1 MHSFNK
7 GLFSVTTAC
16 ETDTISWC
24 LLWLFLIRSL
34 SLVLFLWTRWWKQT
48 MGSSRLINKSL
59 NCLCFFNANPK
70 SERFCR
76 SSQDFRIERKPFS
89 CDLDRLRSGIGIWY
103 TVGESNTIYNNFNTN
118 NRPWR
123 ILLVILLDWQS
134 FKLGNLSFEQSKFHE
149 KCKSLFLYNSFT
161 RRKKF
166 SKLKD
171 IIKGEVFH
179 LRKVRYL
186 VRWVEFN
193 WNAHLIG
200 LYCSFRPH

>member
-48 MGSSRLINKSL
+48 MGSSRLIK
-59 NCLCFFNANPK
+59 NPWIACVFLMLIPNP
-70 SERFCR
+70 R
-76 SSQDFRIERKPFS
+76 DFVAVLKTFVLSGNHVS

-149 KCKSLFLYNSFT
+149 KCKSLFLYN
-161 RRKKF
+161 R
-166 SKLKD
+166 
-171 IIKGEVFH
+171 VFMEA
-179 LRKVRYL
+179 L
-186 VRWVEFN
+186 WVMIRLN
-193 WNAHLIG
+193 P
-200 LYCSFRPH
+200 LYSEKEI